1 MFGLFEKKNEKDKNK
16 DIQKMGTAIRNDKI
30 VRQQTAEAD
39 AYYKKPDYN
48 PRTRKSHY
56 DDSSAHRKAK
66 DAAFSDGKPVKD
78 PYSGNELLQTVKEAK
93 QKYGDKWQEHLAET
107 DHIDPLS
114 QIANR
119 SQKSGWLTADDIKD
133 VANDPDNLQ
142 MLSRSNNQTGG
153 KGGNTQE
160 DWSKDPEK
168 MKKLSEQS
176 GKSPKDIA
184 KKIRKAGKKAQKR
197 NDKKL
202 AKRKV
207 KNIATTG
214 HSAGKVGAINSA
226 KATGAMSTINN
237 VVSVVK
243 GEKDVSEAIKDTGE
257 DTMKSTVNGYVN
269 GASLT
274 VINHTLTSS
283 KSKFL
288 TTLGEKNVAGK
299 AVTAVSLTGS
309 TIKKWGAGEI
319 STKECFIELGETGC
333 NMGGSVVG
341 GSIGGA
347 ITTVI
352 GIPPV
357 IGEFVGSYIGG
368 ILTSQVYNGLVNEI
382 QQQLQEKDRRIQEE
396 ANKKIMEFIAEYQE
410 CQRRERVKQEIQY
423 ESVVAIK
430 NSIKTIIESQ
440 EFQCLINEIGRY
452 LENHQEV
459 ELLVAQCTVAA
470 LQMQEYRRQLEEYI
484 DTYFSECRHAFDE
497 ALDLMDTS
505 LALGDYDGAID
516 ETNQITRLFG
526 KEPVI
531 ENTEDFKKKVFG
543 NEKIVL

>member
-1 MFGLFEKKNEKDKNK
+1 MFGLFEKKNEKDKDKDTSK
-16 DIQKMGTAIRNDKI
+16 DIQKMGTAILNDRI
-30 VRQQTAEAD
+30 VRQQTAKAD
-39 AYYKKPDYN
+39 AHYKKPDYN

-107 DHIDPLS
+107 DHVDPLN
-114 QIANR
+114 QIVKR

-160 DWSKDPEK
+160 DWSKDAEK

-176 GKSPKDIA
+176 GKSAKDIA

-197 NDKKL
+197 NDRKL

-237 VVSVVK
+237 LVSVVK

-257 DTMKSTVNGYVN
+257 DTMKSAIHGYVN
-269 GASLT
+269 DASLT

-299 AVTAVSLTGS
+299 AITAVSLTGG
-309 TIKKWGAGEI
+309 TIKKWGTGEI
-319 STKECFIELGETGC
+319 STEECFIALGETGC
-333 NMGGSVVG
+333 NMGGSIVG
-341 GSIGGA
+341 GAIGGA
-347 ITTVI
+347 ITGATIKNPAI
-352 GIPPV
+352 GKA
-357 IGEFVGSYIGG
+357 VGSFIGG
-368 ILTSQVYNGLVNEI
+368 TLTSQVYNGLMNEM
-382 QQQLQEKDRRIQEE
+382 QQQKEEKRRKQEE
-396 ANKKIMEFIAEYQE
+396 AYNKYMAYIAEQ
-410 CQRRERVKQEIQY
+410 Q
-423 ESVVAIK
+423 
-430 NSIKTIIESQ
+430 
-440 EFQCLINEIGRY
+440 
-452 LENHQEV
+452 
-459 ELLVAQCTVAA
+459 
-470 LQMQEYRRQLEEYI
+470 
-484 DTYFSECRHAFDE
+484 
-497 ALDLMDTS
+497 
-505 LALGDYDGAID
+505 
-516 ETNQITRLFG
+516 
-526 KEPVI
+526 
-531 ENTEDFKKKVFG
+531 
-543 NEKIVL
+543 